1 MLATFNSVRDHTMNT
16 APPIL
21 AYGIPAACAASGLG
35 RTRIYALIAEGK
47 LEARA
52 CGGRT
57 LIPAESLQVFLANL
71 PPAPIRR
78 KTAV

>member
-1 MLATFNSVRDHTMNT
+1 MESMMNDVPVVLAF
-16 APPIL
+16 
-21 AYGIPAACAASGLG
+21 GIPEACNALSLG

-47 LEARA
+47 LEARQ

-57 LIPAESLQVFLANL
+57 LIPGDSLRAFVANL

-78 KTAV
+78 KDTA